1 MKSNPR
7 LEALRDRFDTAGVD
21 GVLISAPENRRYLS
35 GFTGSSGFL
44 LVTRDEAVL
53 ATDFRY
59 VEQAAQQA
67 PDYRVQKV
75 AGRITGLAELIA
87 RINVGRLG
95 FESDHMS
102 VADHDALSESLQPAS
117 PSSPLDLVA
126 TTGIVDDL
134 RAVKEPTELAAI
146 EKAVEIADDALGRVA
161 PTIEP
166 GMTESHVAWEIEKA
180 MRELGA
186 EAIAFDI
193 IVGAGANGALPHHR
207 ADDTVI
213 KPGDSVV
220 IDMGATYEGYRSD
233 LTRTFAV
240 GEPDDDFHKVY
251 DTVLGAQTAA
261 EEAVR
266 PGMEGQEL
274 DAVARDFIAEAGY
287 GEHFGHGLGH
297 GVGLAVHERPRV
309 APASRD
315 LLEEGMVFTIEPGIY
330 LPGWGGVRIEDV
342 VTLEN
347 GRARVLTRSGK

>member
-1 MKSNPR
+1 MTSNRR
-7 LEALRDRFDTAGVD
+7 LEALRDRFDSASVD
-21 GVLISAPENRRYLS
+21 GILISAPENRRYLS

-44 LVTRDEAVL
+44 VVTRDEAVL

-59 VEQAAQQA
+59 VEQAGQQS
-67 PDYRVQKV
+67 PDFPVQRV
-75 AGRITGLAELIA
+75 AGRITVLGEVIA
-87 RINVGRLG
+87 RMNVGRLG

-102 VADHDALSESLQPAS
+102 VTDHQALGESLQSAGPT
-117 PSSPLDLVA
+117 LVA
-126 TTGIVDDL
+126 TTGIVDEL
-134 RAVKEPTELAAI
+134 RAVKEPAELALI
-146 EKAVEIADDALGRVA
+146 EKAVEIADTALGRIA
-161 PTIEP
+161 PAVEP
-166 GMTESHVAWEIEKA
+166 GTTEKYIAWEIEKA

-193 IVGAGANGALPHHR
+193 IVGAGPNGALPHHK

-213 KPGDSVV
+213 QPGDAVV

-240 GEPDDDFHKVY
+240 GEPDDKLRRVY

-274 DAVARDFIAEAGY
+274 DAVARDFIGEAGY
-287 GEHFGHGLGH
+287 GEYFGHGLGH

-309 APASRD
+309 ASASQD
-315 LLEEGMVFTIEPGIY
+315 VLEEGMVFTIEPGIY
-330 LPGWGGVRIEDV
+330 LPGWGGVRIEDI
-342 VTLEN
+342 VTIEN
-347 GRARVLTRSGK
+347 GCARVLTRSSK